1 MVSTLLFSFIYQN
14 FQDISVHL
22 IPLKGACHFQ
32 SDKRYV
38 YVWHL
43 TPNKKGGSV
52 MKVNIFGRFK
62 TLYMSQI
69 FSLNLS
75 FRPFLTLRGSSTLAS
90 TCSLSNMI
98 TESSFFYKTS
108 ISWPSIFRLCTAV
121 RQLKCDDDRG
131 QISNLKI
138 RSELQLRIVHNKTD
152 YSSQMQVQFP
162 NNIWIA
168 KHSHP
173 ASIAIGWAARVRSS
187 VVPHW

>member
-52 MKVNIFGRFK
+52 IKVNIFGRFK

-108 ISWPSIFRLCTAV
+108 ISWPSVFRLCKTIEMW
-121 RQLKCDDDRG
+121 RRSRSNFQSQN
-131 QISNLKI
+131 QIWTPI
-138 RSELQLRIVHNKTD
+138 A
-152 YSSQMQVQFP
+152 YCSQQNWLFQPDASP